1 MGVSNVSSAL
11 QGIHGYTRLICATV
25 PARLELHASVRMG
38 DAGATNVKGFYLG
51 LILLAASSKSCA
63 NLVPSELSDTVHPA
77 RAAQLSPAGAIL
89 RVLRGRLPKTKY
101 KVSATLVNQAVRRKL
116 DRIRTL
122 LFCFVNDLIF
132 S

>member
-1 MGVSNVSSAL
+1 
-11 QGIHGYTRLICATV
+11 
-25 PARLELHASVRMG
+25 MG

-63 NLVPSELSDTVHPA
+63 NLVPSELSDTVHPTA
-77 RAAQLSPAGAIL
+77 PAGAIL

-122 LFCFVNDLIF
+122 LFCFMNDLIF

>member
-1 MGVSNVSSAL
+1 
-11 QGIHGYTRLICATV
+11 
-25 PARLELHASVRMG
+25 MG

-63 NLVPSELSDTVHPA
+63 NLVPSELSDTV
-77 RAAQLSPAGAIL
+77 AAPAGAIL

-101 KVSATLVNQAVRRKL
+101 KVSATLVNQAGMRKL

>member
-1 MGVSNVSSAL
+1 M
-11 QGIHGYTRLICATV
+11 
-25 PARLELHASVRMG
+25 RMG

-77 RAAQLSPAGAIL
+77 RAAPAGAIL